1 MAFRGSL
8 QDIRLFVA
16 AYEEKSFTAAAQRE
30 NSTQSGVSHHIR
42 QLETLL
48 DVKLFVRERAGVSAT
63 PVADVLYRHFLE
75 LLRGLE
81 QASIE
86 VEQYKGGLE
95 GSITVGI
102 IPALTHRIA
111 APALLT
117 FNALH
122 PNVKVCIIEGYSS
135 ILPSMVASDDVDF
148 AICTLHG
155 NAPGVEARALFTS
168 PECLASRY
176 DPTDDGEWPTKPINI
191 IWARGMEQR
200 RTEIIATLATKG
212 VEIATS
218 FEVDSA
224 LASLDLVSRSD
235 WRMVNPLV
243 MFDPHAD
250 SDKLRIR
257 QLDNLMFDVMLLRRT
272 SSQLSPEAEAFAK
285 IMVEEAERA
294 SDAWAAVSASRNQ
307 AKGGLSP
314 SPMDM
319 A

>member
-1 MAFRGSL
+1 VAFRGSL

-42 QLETLL
+42 QLEMLL

-63 PVADVLYRHFLE
+63 PVADLLYRHFLD
-75 LLRGLE
+75 LLRGLD
-81 QASIE
+81 QASID

-95 GSITVGI
+95 GSLTVGI

-111 APALLT
+111 APALLR

-122 PNVKVCIIEGYSS
+122 PNVKVRIVEGYSS
-135 ILPSMVASDDVDF
+135 ILPGMVASDDVDF

-155 NAPGVEARALFTS
+155 SAAGVKARTLFTS

-176 DPTDDGEWPTKPINI
+176 DPEDDGPWPSRPINI
-191 IWARGMEQR
+191 IWASGMEQR
-200 RTEIIATLATKG
+200 RTSIIATLAARG
-212 VEIATS
+212 VEIASS

-243 MFDPHAD
+243 MFDPGAD
-250 SDKLRIR
+250 ADKLRIR
-257 QLDNLMFDVMLLRRT
+257 PLDGLAFEVMLLRRT
-272 SSQLSPEAEAFAK
+272 STQLPPEAEAFAT

-294 SDAWAAVSASRNQ
+294 RQSWDAVSAQRGR
-307 AKGGLSP
+307 ARA
-314 SPMDM
+314 D
-319 A
+319 